1 MGFQSGN
8 LEELAGCGSKS
19 ADRLSPIKTIRLM
32 PSAFEAIADKEDL
45 PEDLR
50 VLMGDQE
57 KNQ

>member
-19 ADRLSPIKTIRLM
+19 ADHLSPVETIRLM
-32 PSAFEAIADKEDL
+32 PWAFEAIADKEDR

-50 VLMGDQE
+50 VLIGDQ
-57 KNQ
+57 KMNQ